1 MSDYDVVWD
10 NDPVV
15 KGVEVGGGGGG
26 NCFVSLH
33 LLHSLLLN
41 LMLNSTIR
49 TCPGAAGQAGLWLGS
64 GKQTEFWVC
73 LSGRSE
79 MC

>member
-1 MSDYDVVWD
+1 MSDYDVVGD

-41 LMLNSTIR
+41 LMLNCKPLGPVQGQQAR
-49 TCPGAAGQAGLWLGS
+49 PGCG
-64 GKQTEFWVC
+64 
-73 LSGRSE
+73 
-79 MC
+79 